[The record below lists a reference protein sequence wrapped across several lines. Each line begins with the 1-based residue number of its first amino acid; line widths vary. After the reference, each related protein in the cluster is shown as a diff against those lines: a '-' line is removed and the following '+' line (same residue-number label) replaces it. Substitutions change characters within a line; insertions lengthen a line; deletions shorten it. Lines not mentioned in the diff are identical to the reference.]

1 MATTH
6 HDRLLAALV
15 VHLHAASVCTIG
27 QGWRLAFAP
36 FEAVTIH
43 HVLAGSG
50 TVQVGNASP
59 LPYRP
64 GSVIVVP
71 PRQAHVVGDAWPE
84 AREVA
89 AEDHCGPFADGLAA
103 FAVGDTPGTLLLCGS
118 ILAPHGRVLS
128 LFNLLTEATVEAPAD
143 DVGRAIFDL
152 MRAEIAA
159 PGLGMAAMTEALMK
173 ACLVALL
180 RGRFRRA
187 DQSLLFT
194 ALPGDLRL
202 ARAALAVLEN
212 PGAPHTV
219 ASLADRAGM
228 SRASFADH
236 FARAMSGGPME
247 FVQSVRLQAAG
258 RLLETTDL
266 PLKVIAATVGYADP
280 SSFSRAFRGAYGM
293 DPTAYRHL
301 NSQTWAAPPPG
312 QPNALPSV
320 EDGHRAIR
328 TPPKPFD

>member
-43 HVLAGSG
+43 HVLAGAG

-59 LPYRP
+59 LPYGP

-71 PRQAHVVGDAWPE
+71 PRQAHIVGDALPE
-84 AREVA
+84 ARDVD
-89 AEDHCGPFADGLAA
+89 AEDHCGPFADGLAR

-118 ILAPHGRVLS
+118 ILAPHGRVLG
-128 LFNLLTEATVEAPAD
+128 LFDLLTEAVVETPAD
-143 DVGRAIFDL
+143 DVGRAVFDL
-152 MRAEIAA
+152 MRAEVAV
-159 PGLGMAAMTEALMK
+159 PGLGTAAMTEALMK
-173 ACLVALL
+173 ACLVGLL
-180 RGRFRRA
+180 RGRLRRGNQA
-187 DQSLLFT
+187 LLST

-219 ASLADRAGM
+219 ASLADKAGM

-236 FARAMSGGPME
+236 FARAMGGGPME
-247 FVQSVRLQAAG
+247 FVQSVRLRAAA

-266 PLKVIAATVGYADP
+266 PLKAVAAAVGYADP
-280 SSFSRAFRGAYGM
+280 SSFSRAFRGAYGT

-301 NSQTWAAPPPG
+301 NSQTLAAPPPG
-312 QPNALPSV
+312 QPNGIPSAD
-320 EDGHRAIR
+320 DGQRAIE
-328 TPPKPFD
+328 TTPKPLD